1 MNNEI
6 AESKSHLLEVSED
19 MKHYYGDEVNKAGRA
34 HKVVTIE
41 RLKQENE
48 QLLKVI
54 QTQKKEIEHLI
65 RERSLSTATKSVV

>member
-1 MNNEI
+1 MNNEL
-6 AESKSHLLEVSED
+6 ASGKGQALEFSED

-41 RLKQENE
+41 KLKQENE

>member
-1 MNNEI
+1 MNNDI

-19 MKHYYGDEVNKAGRA
+19 MKHAYVDEVNKAGRA

-65 RERSLSTATKSVV
+65 REKSLSTATKSVV